1 MCLNNLKPLSNNSK
15 EHLERCRNCRIAPVP
30 VRPVSCQ
37 TLITKRVG
45 LEGCDGYSST
55 QMEPKVQLGESFVF
69 PQPYLQGD

>member
-37 TLITKRVG
+37 TLIPKRVG
-45 LEGCDGYSST
+45 PGGASWAFFHAAGAKNAAL
-55 QMEPKVQLGESFVF
+55 
-69 PQPYLQGD
+69 